1 MNYQNV
7 LKILNKIEKKHFF
20 SFLTLLFILCLLFA
34 YVGNENNYFIGNII
48 PELIGVCI
56 ELFIFMLIF
65 DQWRLRESKNNKIK
79 VERRLR
85 EFLIFFLDK
94 ACDGLS
100 ENLKVGRFY
109 GSDYTE
115 NQKMLDNF
123 IQHIEQQGLNEN
135 VILQV
140 KKYCDNQK
148 DVFNNLISVSAE
160 LENEHFKSWA
170 RISYFINAIS
180 TNEEKTSVAM
190 IEILKNIRRFD
201 KTSHDSELYVGAK

>member
-34 YVGNENNYFIGNII
+34 YAGDENNYFIGNII

>member
-34 YVGNENNYFIGNII
+34 YVGDENNYFIGNII